1 MPKFNTKQLSKQL
14 SSREFQEAVVMYWT
28 QRCREILQE
37 RQSLSRD
44 DLEYTVQAI
53 SKLKD
58 ERLKACV
65 AELIGW
71 GDDERAELE
80 TFCAIALEAFKLSS
94 PARLR
99 EAAMRV
105 EMRYLLKGTNDE
117 HSGEVQSP
125 DRGQEIRSEH
135 G

>member
-44 DLEYTVQAI
+44 DLEYTVQTI

-58 ERLKACV
+58 ERLKSCI

-117 HSGEVQSP
+117 HSG
-125 DRGQEIRSEH
+125 
-135 G
+135 

>member
-14 SSREFQEAVVMYWT
+14 SSRDFQEALAMYWT
-28 QRCREILQE
+28 QRCLEILQE
-37 RQSLSRD
+37 MKNLSRD
-44 DLEYTVQAI
+44 DLEYTVQTI

-58 ERLKACV
+58 ERLKSCI

-105 EMRYLLKGTNDE
+105 EMRYLLKGINDE

-125 DRGQEIRSEH
+125 DRG
-135 G
+135 

>member
-1 MPKFNTKQLSKQL
+1 MPKFNTKQLAKQL

-44 DLEYTVQAI
+44 DLEYTVQTI

-58 ERLKACV
+58 ERLKSCV

-105 EMRYLLKGTNDE
+105 EMRYLLKGAQDA
-117 HSGEVQSP
+117 
-125 DRGQEIRSEH
+125 
-135 G
+135 

>member
-1 MPKFNTKQLSKQL
+1 MLKFNTKQLAKQL
-14 SSREFQEAVVMYWT
+14 SSREFQEAVVMHWT

-44 DLEYTVQAI
+44 DLEYTVQTI

-125 DRGQEIRSEH
+125 DRG
-135 G
+135 

>member
-1 MPKFNTKQLSKQL
+1 MQKFNTKQLSKQL
-14 SSREFQEAVVMYWT
+14 SSREFQDAVVVYWT
-28 QRCREILQE
+28 KRCSEILQE
-37 RQSLSRD
+37 RHNLSRD
-44 DLEYTVQAI
+44 DLEYTVKSI

-58 ERLKACV
+58 ERLKSCI

-105 EMRYLLKGTNDE
+105 EMRYLLKGTNDD
-117 HSGEVQSP
+117 SGEVQSP
-125 DRGQEIRSEH
+125 DRGQEVRSEH

>member
-1 MPKFNTKQLSKQL
+1 
-14 SSREFQEAVVMYWT
+14 MYWT
-28 QRCREILQE
+28 QRCLEILQE

-44 DLEYTVQAI
+44 DLEYTVQTI
-53 SKLKD
+53 SRLKD
-58 ERLKACV
+58 ERLKSCI

-125 DRGQEIRSEH
+125 DRG
-135 G
+135 